1 LRNAL
6 IPVITYLGPLTA
18 FTLCGGFVV
27 EKVFNIPGLGRSFV
41 QSITALDYP
50 MIMGTVI
57 FLATFIVLMNL
68 AVDILYK
75 VVDPRINLAKG
86 VD

>member
-1 LRNAL
+1 
-6 IPVITYLGPLTA
+6 
-18 FTLCGGFVV
+18 
-27 EKVFNIPGLGRSFV
+27 
-41 QSITALDYP
+41 

>member
-1 LRNAL
+1 MGPTVASVLTGTF
-6 IPVITYLGPLTA
+6 VI
-18 FTLCGGFVV
+18 
-27 EKVFNIPGLGRSFV
+27 ESIFNIPGLGRSFV